1 MSIHTESVYQA
12 IRAQLVAAFPSQ
24 AVVWKPSNGRRWL
37 DIDVVDKATGA
48 TVFVTLRTAGYHRT
62 WPLHDSDLLFLRA
75 CMAQA
80 QARALNS

>member
-1 MSIHTESVYQA
+1 MTSHPESVYQA

-24 AVVWKPSNGRRWL
+24 AVIWKPSNGRRWL
-37 DIDVVDKATGA
+37 DIDVVDEPTGA
-48 TVFVTLRTAGYHRT
+48 TVFVTLRAAGYHRT
-62 WPLHDSDLLFLRA
+62 WLLHESDLLFLRT